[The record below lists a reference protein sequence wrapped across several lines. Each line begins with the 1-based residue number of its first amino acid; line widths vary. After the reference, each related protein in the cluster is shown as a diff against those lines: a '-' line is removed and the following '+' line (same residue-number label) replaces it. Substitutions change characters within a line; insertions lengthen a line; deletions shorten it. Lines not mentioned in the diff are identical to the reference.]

1 MKYIYKLLGIALLA
15 LVLSCN
21 SDDRILFDPN
31 NLEASNTL
39 LGFEG
44 QTADLVILIN
54 DVGTVDVT
62 INVSTISPNDRTFN
76 LRVGEAS
83 TADPIYFELPESIV
97 IPANEFSAT
106 FTINGV
112 DPLGEMIDP
121 QVLIIEFDDPDNAV
135 TIETFTVNLLI
146 ICPIGEDE
154 FLGDYVLTNQSTTEF
169 GNLFLDGQVVTVQQG
184 EESISRFF
192 EAIVLEDLDPDFPVI
207 PVIWNHVCDQIVP
220 VSDQPTGL
228 TCGGGNLILG
238 IPDGEL
244 GLYTTG
250 DDTTFTVI
258 LGYNLSGE
266 ATCSAPQDYMLTF
279 TRQ

>member
-1 MKYIYKLLGIALLA
+1 
-15 LVLSCN
+15 
-21 SDDRILFDPN
+21 
-31 NLEASNTL
+31 
-39 LGFEG
+39 
-44 QTADLVILIN
+44 
-54 DVGTVDVT
+54 
-62 INVSTISPNDRTFN
+62 
-76 LRVGEAS
+76 
-83 TADPIYFELPESIV
+83 
-97 IPANEFSAT
+97 
-106 FTINGV
+106 
-112 DPLGEMIDP
+112 MIDP

-228 TCGGGNLILG
+228 TCGGAVS
-238 IPDGEL
+238 
-244 GLYTTG
+244 YTH
-250 DDTTFTVI
+250 
-258 LGYNLSGE
+258 
-266 ATCSAPQDYMLTF
+266 LTLP
-279 TRQ
+279 TIYSV